1 MLDSTERT
9 ALARVLQAAV
19 FMPFASLIADKMRRY
34 LAAPDRALVRDAVM
48 LAQRGHTVAL
58 VQRGGKFR
66 VALAD
71 SAPDRAE
78 LRVLARVGG
87 ALVLYRRG

>member
-1 MLDSTERT
+1 
-9 ALARVLQAAV
+9 
-19 FMPFASLIADKMRRY
+19 MPFSLLADRIRRY
-34 LAAPDRALVRDAVM
+34 RAAPDRALVRDAVM

-58 VQRGGKFR
+58 VRRRGKFR

-78 LRVLARVGG
+78 LPVLARVAGG